1 MTKKKRRMTDE
12 YMDDMWGDIE
22 RRMRDY
28 DANPTSNKKLI
39 IDCMITDYE
48 AKMKLKL
55 QQDETI

>member
-12 YMDDMWGDIE
+12 YMDNMWADIE
-22 RRMRDY
+22 RRMKDY

-55 QQDETI
+55 QQNETI

>member
-1 MTKKKRRMTDE
+1 MTDE
-12 YMDDMWGDIE
+12 YMNDMWADIE
-22 RRMRDY
+22 RRMQDY
-28 DANPTSNKKLI
+28 ETNPTSNKKLI